1 MTDVLGHNDSS
12 VEVKMYHGVCL
23 KVLDVVYMCRQ
34 DVYKKLFQLAT
45 GHFETSAKERFVYIE
60 ANGIRTLLYHVII
73 FNYFSPHAV
82 LSEYCIPRDLT

>member
-1 MTDVLGHNDSS
+1 
-12 VEVKMYHGVCL
+12 MYHGVCL

-60 ANGIRTLLYHVII
+60 ASGIRTLLYHVIV
-73 FNYFSPHAV
+73 FKMSV
-82 LSEYCIPRDLT
+82 LQPSDAIISDLT